1 MKQVRYILS
10 SIFYFVGIFCILL
23 IMGIEDI
30 TNIPEGLRSIGIIVG
45 IGASAILVGYVLS
58 NPKHFKYQMICIFA
72 VVATFTANTFY
83 LRNDDSI
90 FLRRIYRRCGSYG
103 QMYRYCMYRAYHKE
117 VK

>member
-1 MKQVRYILS
+1 MKQVRCILS

-72 VVATFTANTFY
+72 VVVTFTADTFR
-83 LRNDDSI
+83 LRNDDSMV
-90 FLRRIYRRCGSYG
+90 LRRIYRRCGSYR
-103 QMYRYCMYRAYHKE
+103 QRCRYCIYRAYHTE